1 MKKFWMVLLI
11 LVIQIFSQSII
22 AYADIPCSAGGE
34 CKVGDIGPGGGIV
47 VYADPSLQIWG
58 RYIEAAPK
66 GWYLNRLDPQQ
77 APFCPE
83 RPTYEKGWLLQ
94 TGTAIGQG
102 KINSN
107 SLASICPTGATAVAM
122 AYSGGG
128 LKDWFLPSRGDL
140 NEMYYSKELLGF
152 DRSWYW
158 SSSTTQIHQVASLFV
173 PDGEIKGDLTS
184 SNDFSIRP
192 VRYFVSE
199 ADRPA
204 LIAKQEAAAK
214 AAVTKKRTITCIK
227 GKLTKKVTAVNPKCP
242 TGYKLKK

>member
-1 MKKFWMVLLI
+1 VKKFWLVLLI
-11 LVIQIFSQSII
+11 CITQVFPQYQI
-22 AYADIPCSAGGE
+22 ANADLACSAGGE
-34 CKVGDIGPGGGIV
+34 CKVGDLGPGGGIV
-47 VYADPSLQIWG
+47 VYVDPTLQTWG

-66 GWYLNRLDPQQ
+66 GWYLNRMDPQQ

-83 RPTYEKGWLLQ
+83 RQDYQKVFLL

-107 SLASICPTGATAVAM
+107 SLAAICPTGATAVAM

-140 NEMYYSKELLGF
+140 NEMYYSKELLVL

-158 SSSTTQIHQVASLFV
+158 SSSTTQSNSVASLFV
-173 PDGEIKGDLTS
+173 PYGEIKGDLAT
-184 SNDFSIRP
+184 SNDFAIRP

-199 ADRPA
+199 AERSA
-204 LIAKQEAAAK
+204 LIAKQEAAAR
-214 AAVTKKRTITCIK
+214 AVATKKTTITCVK
-227 GKLTKKVTAVNPKCP
+227 GKLIKKVTAVKPVCP
-242 TGYKLKK
+242 AGYKKK

>member
-1 MKKFWMVLLI
+1 VKKFCLVLLI
-11 LVIQIFSQSII
+11 SLIQVFSQNQF
-22 AYADIPCSAGGE
+22 AYPNTTCSTGGE
-34 CKVGDIGPGGGIV
+34 CKVGDVGPGGGFIV
-47 VYADPSLQIWG
+47 YVSPTLQTWG

-66 GWYLNRLDPQQ
+66 GWYLNRMDPQQ

-83 RPTYEKGWLLQ
+83 RPTYEKGWLLL

-107 SLASICPTGATAVAM
+107 SLAAICPTGATAVAM

-140 NEMYYSKELLGF
+140 NEMYYSKELLVL

-173 PDGEIKGDLTS
+173 PDGEIKGDVSS
-184 SNDFSIRP
+184 SNDFAIRP

-199 ADRPA
+199 ADRSA
-204 LIAKQEAAAK
+204 LIAKQEADAK
-214 AAVTKKRTITCIK
+214 AAATKKTTITCVK
-227 GKLTKKVTAVNPKCP
+227 GKLTKKVTAVKPKCP
-242 TGYKLKK
+242 AGYKVKK